1 MKIDLNKDS
10 LKSVVKKSIAPQ
22 VILGKKLKKRQLEQE
37 KKLKRIEK
45 KLNLFEKTVLKIK
58 DQVKQ
63 YAQIFQHDLN
73 LQQINKQFNGLNVEP
88 ELHSFQNE
96 INLLKEEIA
105 TLKDSISIKLG
116 AHQEKVNTFYSRLV
130 EIDFQNYRP
139 ARIKRIY

>member
-1 MKIDLNKDS
+1 MNKDS

-63 YAQIFQHDLN
+63 YSQVFQNDLN

-88 ELHSFQNE
+88 ELHSFQSE
-96 INLLKEEIA
+96 IHSLKEEIN
-105 TLKDSISIKLG
+105 TLKDSITIKLDH
-116 AHQEKVNTFYSRLV
+116 HQKKVNTFYSRLD
-130 EIDFQNYRP
+130 EIDFQDYRP
-139 ARIKRIY
+139 LRIKRIY

>member
-1 MKIDLNKDS
+1 MNKDS

-73 LQQINKQFNGLNVEP
+73 LQQINKQFNGNGI
-88 ELHSFQNE
+88 FQ
-96 INLLKEEIA
+96 
-105 TLKDSISIKLG
+105 G
-116 AHQEKVNTFYSRLV
+116 CYF
-130 EIDFQNYRP
+130 FF
-139 ARIKRIY
+139 

>member
-1 MKIDLNKDS
+1 MNKDS

-63 YAQIFQHDLN
+63 YAQIFEHDLN

-96 INLLKEEIA
+96 INSLKEEIA
-105 TLKDSISIKLG
+105 SLKDSISIKLG
-116 AHQEKVNTFYSRLV
+116 AHQEKVNTFYSRLD

-139 ARIKRIY
+139 TRVKRIY

>member
-1 MKIDLNKDS
+1 MNKDS

-63 YAQIFQHDLN
+63 YAQIFQNDLN
-73 LQQINKQFNGLNVEP
+73 FKQLNDRFNGLNVEP
-88 ELHSFQNE
+88 ELQIFQYE
-96 INLLKEEIA
+96 INSLKEEISS
-105 TLKDSISIKLG
+105 LKESITIKLDD
-116 AHQEKVNTFYSRLV
+116 HQNKVNTFNSRLD
-130 EIDFQNYRP
+130 EIDFHKYRP
-139 ARIKRIY
+139 AKIKRIY

>member
-1 MKIDLNKDS
+1 MNKDS

-63 YAQIFQHDLN
+63 YAQIFQNDLN
-73 LQQINKQFNGLNVEP
+73 FKQLNDRFNGLNVEP
-88 ELHSFQNE
+88 ELQIFQYE
-96 INLLKEEIA
+96 INSLKEEISS
-105 TLKDSISIKLG
+105 LKESITIKLDD
-116 AHQEKVNTFYSRLV
+116 HQNKVNTFYSRLD
-130 EIDFQNYRP
+130 EIDFHKYRP
-139 ARIKRIY
+139 AKIKRIY

>member
-1 MKIDLNKDS
+1 MNKNS

-63 YAQIFQHDLN
+63 YAQIFQNDLN
-73 LQQINKQFNGLNVEP
+73 FKQLNDRFNGLNVEP
-88 ELHSFQNE
+88 ELQIFQYE
-96 INLLKEEIA
+96 INSLKEEISS
-105 TLKDSISIKLG
+105 LKESITIKLDD
-116 AHQEKVNTFYSRLV
+116 HQNKVNTFYSRLD
-130 EIDFQNYRP
+130 EIDFHKYRP
-139 ARIKRIY
+139 TKIKRIY

>member
-1 MKIDLNKDS
+1 MNKDS

-63 YAQIFQHDLN
+63 YSQIFQNDLYFN
-73 LQQINKQFNGLNVEP
+73 EINKRFNGLNVGS
-88 ELHSFQNE
+88 ELSAFQHEIHS
-96 INLLKEEIA
+96 LKEEISH
-105 TLKDSISIKLG
+105 LKDSISIKLED
-116 AHQEKVNTFYSRLV
+116 HHKKVNTLYSRLD
-130 EIDFQNYRP
+130 EINYDNYRTS
-139 ARIKRIY
+139 RLKRIY

>member
-1 MKIDLNKDS
+1 MNKDS

-63 YAQIFQHDLN
+63 YAQIFEHDLN

-96 INLLKEEIA
+96 INSLKEEIA
-105 TLKDSISIKLG
+105 SLKDSISIKLG
-116 AHQEKVNTFYSRLV
+116 AHQEKVNTCLLYTSPSPRDRTRSRM
-130 EIDFQNYRP
+130 P
-139 ARIKRIY
+139 SSA

>member
-1 MKIDLNKDS
+1 MNKDS

-63 YAQIFQHDLN
+63 YSQIFQNDLYFN
-73 LQQINKQFNGLNVEP
+73 EINKKFNGLNAGS

-96 INLLKEEIA
+96 IHSLKEEIA
-105 TLKDSISIKLG
+105 SLKDSISIKLG
-116 AHQEKVNTFYSRLV
+116 AHQEKVNTFYSRLD

-139 ARIKRIY
+139 ARLKRIY